1 VAESSA
7 FRRTVLVVGAALL
20 AALLVTAVATVA
32 IDRNPLGSRPLLS
45 LLVRVKL
52 FVSTFNA
59 VVLVALVATYAS
71 VYRDLPN
78 RFTLSL
84 VVFSLALLL
93 YALSS
98 NPLVWVVFG
107 FRSPGIGP
115 FTFLPDLFA
124 AVASVVLLSQS
135 GE

>member
-1 VAESSA
+1 MSEADA
-7 FRRTVLVVGAALL
+7 TRRTVLVVGLALL
-20 AALLVTAVATVA
+20 AALVVTVVVSIALSRT
-32 IDRNPLGSRPLLS
+32 PLGDRPLLA

-59 VVLVALVATYAS
+59 VVLVVLVATYAG

-78 RFTLSL
+78 RFTRSL
-84 VVFSLALLL
+84 VLFSLALLL

-107 FRSPGIGP
+107 FRTGGIGP

-124 AVASVVLLSQS
+124 AVAVVVLLHQS
-135 GE
+135 NE